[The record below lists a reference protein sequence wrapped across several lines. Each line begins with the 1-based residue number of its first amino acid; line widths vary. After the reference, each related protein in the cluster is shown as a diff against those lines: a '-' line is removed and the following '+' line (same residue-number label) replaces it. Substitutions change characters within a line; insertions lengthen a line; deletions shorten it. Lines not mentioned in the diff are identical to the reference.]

1 MIPNLPKR
9 STPVPLPKHSR
20 TDHHEIEVSQS
31 DVLAAI
37 PDSLGAMDLPTMDGI
52 NIYFVSRETRPRDC
66 RLLG

>member
-52 NIYFVSRETRPRDC
+52 IRETRPRDC